1 MLFHEET
8 EKQKL
13 RLRFAPCGGPTVEIA
28 RLGPENRSLESGF
41 DERNRGAGSIGEMS
55 SLAGFL
61 VLKPLRLKVRK
72 ATVSAAPRAR
82 SGR

>member
-1 MLFHEET
+1 MRLLFHEET

-28 RLGPENRSLESGF
+28 RLGPENRSLDSGF

-61 VLKPLRLKVRK
+61 VLKPLK
-72 ATVSAAPRAR
+72 AQGPQGDSQRGSKGA
-82 SGR
+82 